1 MKNRIYTILVSL
13 FAALAFV
20 GCQTPDEFTAQRGET
35 NALTSFTAKFVN
47 DESDENEFKAEIDY
61 VNHIINV
68 VFPYN
73 YPRTSDHVLTVDV
86 LTKMRV
92 SAVVENNVVIEP
104 ALLYMDLTKENEI
117 TVIDNLEKT
126 STVYTVKAEI
136 RKSAECLITSF
147 AIPAMDVS
155 GVITGTKVSL
165 VSIDDIGTQV
175 AAVDISHGATMQPD
189 PRTTALNWEEPQTI
203 TVIAQNGVD
212 KTEYQ
217 VVKSVPD
224 KLPMGRGIR
233 PGSGVLLWVKKLAE
247 VEGINAPL
255 NVTSIAATGKYLVI
269 YEKGNSKA
277 VVLNGTKGTN
287 EGTMDVSMM
296 PSAQATITSDDK
308 GNLLLASRFHNG
320 SGVTEDLHF
329 YKASGVN
336 ETFTHW
342 FTTPAASLSLYR
354 AGRHTSVNG
363 DINGDAII
371 STPQLEANV
380 KGVYWEVKDG
390 KIGTPVKFDT
400 KRYCNWQKA
409 GDIIFERDTLPS
421 NYFIAAHANEASG
434 LGRYS
439 YYQNWTDHSV
449 IDKGP
454 ADWDDKSTTVVEGGN
469 TVMDAGDFMSF
480 NGADYFVY
488 NIVNPFNNVIGTSDV
503 VRLYDFTSHTFG
515 DPITTIPSGTYGAPK
530 AGAVNSDQYGDVVL
544 HASDNGYYMYV
555 YFMFAGGYVGCV
567 QYDCLDI

>member
-1 MKNRIYTILVSL
+1 MKNRIFTILASL
-13 FAALAFV
+13 AVVLTLG
-20 GCQTPDEFTAQRGET
+20 GCQTPDEFTAVRDA

-47 DESDENEFKAEIDY
+47 DESDENVFKAEIDH

-73 YPRTSDHVLTVDV
+73 YPRTSNNVLTVDV

-92 SAVVENNVVIEP
+92 EAVVENNVVIEP
-104 ALLYMDLTKENEI
+104 ALLYMDLTKENVI
-117 TVIDNLEKT
+117 TVIDDLENT
-126 STVYTVKAEI
+126 RTPYTVKAEI
-136 RKSAECLITSF
+136 RKSAECLMTSF
-147 AIPAMDVS
+147 SIPAVDVT
-155 GVITGTKVSL
+155 GVIAGKNVSI
-165 VSIDDIGTQV
+165 VSIDDIGTQT
-175 AAVDISHGATMQPD
+175 AVVEISHGATMQPD
-189 PRTTALNWEEPQTI
+189 PRTTALNWDEPQTI
-203 TVIAQNGVD
+203 TVIAQNGTD

-217 VVKSVPD
+217 VVKSVPA
-224 KLPMGRGIR
+224 KLPNGIR

-247 VEGINAPL
+247 VEGITNPV

-269 YEKGNSKA
+269 CEKGNSK
-277 VVLNGTKGTN
+277 VIVLNGTKGDN
-287 EGTMDVSMM
+287 VGTMDISMM

-336 ETFTHW
+336 DTFTHW
-342 FTTPAASLSLYR
+342 FTTPAASLNLYR
-354 AGRHTSVNG
+354 AGRHTSVTG

-380 KGVYWEVKDG
+380 KGVYWEVKNG
-390 KIGTPVKFDT
+390 EIAEPVQFDT
-400 KRYCNWQKA
+400 KRFSNWQRT
-409 GDIIFERDTLPS
+409 GDIIFEKPTMPS

-449 IDKGP
+449 IEKGP
-454 ADWDDKSTTVVEGGN
+454 ADWNDPATTVVEGGN

-488 NIVNPFNNVIGTSDV
+488 NYVNSFNYAVGTSDAV
-503 VRLYDFTSHTFG
+503 KLFDFSGRKFG
-515 DPITTIPSGTYGAPK
+515 DPIATMPAGTYGAVK
-530 AGAVNSDQYGDVVL
+530 AGATNSDQYGDVTL

-555 YFMFAGGYVGCV
+555 YFVFAGGYVGCV